1 MWHFFLTFWLF
12 QVFDIRLSIEVQ
24 FTNEAQTPDELGI
37 EGMDSDS
44 DDDDDDDEDSD
55 QLVQIPLV

>member
-1 MWHFFLTFWLF
+1 M
-12 QVFDIRLSIEVQ
+12 FDIRLSIEVQ